1 MILSRIAT
9 TKKCARNLLIDTKFF
24 TRESMDTNT
33 TFELQCLE
41 EFVHLGKA
49 RQQILRQFGKAFD
62 KTTSLGLFLRMKD
75 SQY

>member
-1 MILSRIAT
+1 MILSHIAT
-9 TKKCARNLLIDTKFF
+9 TTKCARNLLIDKKF
-24 TRESMDTNT
+24 MDTNT